1 MSSMIFGNASGFRA
15 AKSGVHGARH
25 PHLSA
30 AAVFRLPIVK
40 KRALTTG
47 LLALVASLVIASV
60 AAAAMIGIYRN
71 GMESLAQR
79 KQLVK
84 LAGRNCARAGVGGV
98 MRITIGKKTSACSFR
113 TPVLGRDLEIAATE
127 RLLSGTPT
135 DLQRKAYLGLE
146 LRAGGGAK
154 YQLLVFPRQRK
165 AQLIKVTGEGQKYLD
180 VARNEKAVMGVNQAN
195 KLRLRAVNVTSG
207 PEQGQARL
215 FAYVGNTL
223 VGEAVDDGAGE
234 LEGRASAV
242 AVGTIKNGNGIVAS
256 VDDVV
261 VRVPSPF

>member
-1 MSSMIFGNASGFRA
+1 MKLKLPVALLTA
-15 AKSGVHGARH
+15 ALV
-25 PHLSA
+25 
-30 AAVFRLPIVK
+30 
-40 KRALTTG
+40 G
-47 LLALVASLVIASV
+47 LLTCAVAG
-60 AAAAMIGIYRN
+60 AAMIGIYRN
-71 GMESLAQR
+71 PMQSLAQR

-84 LAGRNCARAGVGGV
+84 LSGRSCARAGVGGV
-98 MRITIGKKTSACSFR
+98 MRVTVGKRTSACSFR

-127 RLLSGTPT
+127 RLLSGTPKA
-135 DLQRKAYLGLE
+135 LQKQAFVGLE

-165 AQLIKVTGEGQKYLD
+165 AQLIKETSDGVTYLHI
-180 VARNEKAVMGVNQAN
+180 ARHQEAIAGLNEAN

-207 PEQGQARL
+207 PEKGQAQL
-215 FAYVGNTL
+215 FAYVGST
-223 VGEAVDDGAGE
+223 VVAEAVDAGAGA

-242 AVGTIKNGNGIVAS
+242 VVGAVKSGNGIVAS